1 MAQDSTPPPA
11 HAPTQAATH
20 PAQGT
25 LPQPDNAPRSDFGR
39 TPSPN
44 DQPQWPQAPRAPAG
58 APNILVI
65 LTDDIGFGASST
77 FGGPIPCPTLDALAA
92 QGLRYT
98 EFHTTAMC
106 SPTRAA
112 LLTGR
117 NPHDV
122 GSGRVTEASTA
133 YDGYTSIIP
142 RSAATIAEVLRLN
155 GYNTSLVGKYHNVP
169 DWEGGPAGP
178 FDRWP
183 TNMGFEYFYGF
194 LGGGTNQW
202 APGLYLGTEAIEP
215 PHDDPSYILEKDLAD
230 RAIAWIQRQKSAAPD
245 KPFFMHY
252 ATASGHAPHH
262 APRDW
267 IDRFKGQFEGG
278 WDHIRETTMARQK
291 AQGVVPHNTLLTE
304 RPKEI
309 PAWDTLSDDER
320 TLYTRMIEVY
330 AATVA
335 HSDHHVGRV
344 IDALRTMGELDNT
357 LVVFIQGDN
366 GASAEGGPHGEL
378 NEAMFMNGMSEEL
391 PVLLQNIDKLG
402 GSLAYNHYP
411 VGWAHAMDTPFQ
423 WFKQIASHFGGTRNG
438 LVVSWPQRI
447 KATGQ
452 VRTQFHHVIDIA
464 PTLLDVLGLAAPAVV
479 HGVPQQPIAGVSMAY
494 SFDDAQAP
502 SKRRTQYFELVGNRA
517 IYHDGWVAAS
527 GPVELPWAFSMKP
540 ETIDNMR
547 WELYHVA
554 QDYSEAVDLADREPA
569 KLREMQELFWIEA
582 ARHHALPIIRGI
594 GNMPGPLRPSG
605 VRGRKEFTFYPGTQ
619 RVPPGS
625 SPNLTNRS
633 FRISADVD
641 LPSSGAQGVLF
652 SQGGRFGG
660 HALFLLNGKLVYHY
674 NLLGRSRQAVESKVT
689 IPGGRHSLSMEF
701 TSEGQGWGKG
711 GAVHLQLDGQPIG
724 QGQLTHTVPWVM
736 SYVEGMNVGLETGTP
751 VSEDYAVP
759 FALVGALHS
768 VKVQL
773 L

>member
-1 MAQDSTPPPA
+1 M
-11 HAPTQAATH
+11 TH
-20 PAQGT
+20 PTPRQGQDL
-25 LPQPDNAPRSDFGR
+25 LPRPEAAARDDFGR
-39 TPSPN
+39 TPHP
-44 DQPQWPQAPRAPAG
+44 DDRPQWPEQPRAPAA
-58 APNILVI
+58 APNILLI
-65 LTDDIGFGASST
+65 LTDDIGYGASST
-77 FGGPIPCPTLDALAA
+77 FGGPIPCPTLDQLAGM
-92 QGLRYT
+92 GLRYT

-122 GSGRVTEASTA
+122 GSGRITESSTA
-133 YDGYTSIIP
+133 YDGYTSVMP
-142 RSAATIAEVLRLN
+142 RSAATIAELLRLN
-155 GYNTSLVGKYHNVP
+155 GYSTSLIGKYHNVP
-169 DWEGGPAGP
+169 DWESGPAGP

-183 TNMGFEYFYGF
+183 TQMGFEYFYGF

-202 APGLYLGTEAIEP
+202 APGLYLGTEPIEP
-215 PHDDPSYILEKDLAD
+215 PHDDPGYILEHDLAD
-230 RAIAWIQRQKSAAPD
+230 RAIAWVQRQKAAAPD

-267 IDRFKGQFEGG
+267 IERFKGQFDGG
-278 WDHIRETTMARQK
+278 WDQIRETTMARQK
-291 AQGVVPHNTLLTE
+291 AQGVVPPDTLLTE

-309 PAWDTLSDDER
+309 AAWSSLSDDER

-335 HSDHHVGRV
+335 FSDHQIGRV
-344 IDALRTMGELDNT
+344 IDALRSMGQLDNT

-378 NEAMFMNGMSEEL
+378 NEAMFMNGISEEL

-402 GSLAYNHYP
+402 GPLAYNHYP

-438 LVVSWPQRI
+438 LVMAWPKGI
-447 KATGQ
+447 PAAGE

-464 PTLLDVLGLAAPAVV
+464 PTLLDLLGLPAPALV
-479 HGVPQQPIAGVSMAY
+479 HGVPQQPMAGVSMAY
-494 SFDDAQAP
+494 SFADASQP
-502 SKRRTQYFELVGNRA
+502 SARKTQYFELVGNRA

-554 QDYSEAVDLADREPA
+554 QDYSEAVDLAAQQPA
-569 KLREMQELFWIEA
+569 KLRELQDLFWIEA

-594 GNMPGPLRPSG
+594 ANMPGPQRPSN
-605 VRGRKEFTFYPGTQ
+605 VRGRTDFTFYPGTR

-625 SPNLTNRS
+625 APNLTNRS
-633 FRISADVD
+633 FRITADVD
-641 LPSSGAQGVLF
+641 LPAGGAQGVLF

-660 HALFLLNGKLVYHY
+660 HALFLLDGQLVYHY
-674 NLLGRSRQAVESKVT
+674 NLLGRSRQAVAST
-689 IPGGRHSLSMEF
+689 AAMPAGRHVLTLAFKSD
-701 TSEGQGWGKG
+701 GPGYGKG
-711 GAVHLQLDGQPIG
+711 GEVTLWLDDQPVG
-724 QGQLTHTVPWVM
+724 QGRLTHTVPWVL
-736 SYVEGMNVGLETGTP
+736 SYVEGLNVGMETGTP
-751 VSEDYAVP
+751 VCEDYAVP
-759 FALVGALHS
+759 FAFTGTLHS
-768 VKVQL
+768 VRVAL

>member
-1 MAQDSTPPPA
+1 MTDPRNSTP
-11 HAPTQAATH
+11 
-20 PAQGT
+20 QGT
-25 LPQPDNAPRSDFGR
+25 LPLPDSAPRQDFGR
-39 TPSPN
+39 TPHAQ
-44 DQPQWPQAPRAPAG
+44 DQPQWPPLPRAPAG

-77 FGGPIPCPTLDALAA
+77 FGGPIPCPTLDRLAA

-142 RSAATIAEVLRLN
+142 KSAATIAEVLRLN
-155 GYNTSLVGKYHNVP
+155 GYSTSLVGKYHNVP
-169 DWEGGPAGP
+169 DWESGPAGP

-183 TNMGFEYFYGF
+183 TQMGFEYFYGF

-202 APGLYLGTEAIEP
+202 APGLYLGTEPIEP
-215 PHDDPSYILEKDLAD
+215 PHDDPSYILERDLAD
-230 RAIAWIQRQKSAAPD
+230 RAIAWIQRQKAAAPD

-267 IDRFKGQFEGG
+267 IEKFKGQFEGG
-278 WDHIRETTMARQK
+278 WDHIRATTLARQK
-291 AQGVVPHNTLLTE
+291 AQGVVPENTLLTE

-309 PAWDTLSDDER
+309 AAWDTLSDDEK

-335 HSDHHVGRV
+335 FSDHQIGRV
-344 IDALRTMGELDNT
+344 IDALRSMGELDNT

-378 NEAMFMNGMSEEL
+378 NEAMFMNGLSEAL
-391 PVLLQNIDKLG
+391 PVLLQNIDQLG
-402 GSLAYNHYP
+402 GPMAYNHYP

-438 LVVSWPQRI
+438 LVVSWPQRV
-447 KATGQ
+447 KDTGQ

-464 PTLLDVLGLAAPAVV
+464 PTLLDVLGLAPPAVV
-479 HGVPQQPIAGVSMAY
+479 HGAPQQPLAGVSMAY

-502 SKRRTQYFELVGNRA
+502 SRRRTQYFELVGNRA

-554 QDYSEAVDLADREPA
+554 QDYSEAIDLAQREPA

-605 VRGRKEFTFYPGTQ
+605 TRGRKAFTFYPGTR

-625 SPNLTNRS
+625 APNLTNRS
-633 FRISADVD
+633 FRITADVE
-641 LPSSGAQGVLF
+641 LHAPGAEGVLF

-660 HALFLLNGKLVYHY
+660 HALFLLKGKLVYHY
-674 NLLGRSRQAVESKVT
+674 NLLGQSRHAVESTALV
-689 IPGGRHSLSMEF
+689 PSGRHQLAMTFKTDGPGYGLGGDVSL
-701 TSEGQGWGKG
+701 W
-711 GAVHLQLDGQPIG
+711 LDDQPIG
-724 QGQLTHTVPWVM
+724 QGRLSRTVPWVM
-736 SYVEGMNVGLETGTP
+736 SYVEGMNVGLDTGTP

-759 FALVGALHS
+759 FAFAGVLHS
-768 VKVQL
+768 VKVAML
-773 L
+773 